1 MERGFPQKFDSEY
14 SKSTTIFELQSH
26 MVMLEEDVD
35 RL

>member
-1 MERGFPQKFDSEY
+1 MERGFPQKFDSGC
-14 SKSTTIFELQSH
+14 SKSNTVFELQSH